1 MSRPEMDRLLADLQ
15 THPYLLT
22 ELRSLGTDPDQA
34 TLWARDKGYD
44 LTPQE
49 LRELADSDQELSD
62 EDLEEVA
69 GGEEDWTP
77 GGTGTGTGGGTG
89 TGTGGTGTP

>member
-15 THPYLLT
+15 THPHLLT
-22 ELRSLGTDPDQA
+22 ELRSLDADSDRVA
-34 TLWARDKGYD
+34 VWAQDKGYD

-49 LRELADSDQELSD
+49 LKELADSDQELSD
-62 EDLEEVA
+62 VDLEEVA
-69 GGEEDWTP
+69 GGQEDWAP
-77 GGTGTGTGGGTG
+77 GGTGTGTGGDD

>member
-15 THPYLLT
+15 THPHLLT
-22 ELRSLGTDPDQA
+22 ELRSLAADPDRVA
-34 TLWARDKGYD
+34 FWAQDKGYD

-49 LRELADSDQELSD
+49 VKELAASDQELSD
-62 EDLEEVA
+62 DDLEQVA

-77 GGTGTGTGGGTG
+77 GGTGTGGGGTG